1 LLLFS
6 GLLNFALLKQERFA
20 SIAIVGAR
28 EGLSILAAAY
38 RAGLENLD
46 KSEGGLK

>member
-1 LLLFS
+1 
-6 GLLNFALLKQERFA
+6 
-20 SIAIVGAR
+20 VR
-28 EGLSILAAAY
+28 EGWFIVSTPPPIGVKGRKWNFKNTEG

>member
-1 LLLFS
+1 LIS
-6 GLLNFALLKQERFA
+6 DPKIGVKNGKPGPKE
-20 SIAIVGAR
+20 
-28 EGLSILAAAY
+28 